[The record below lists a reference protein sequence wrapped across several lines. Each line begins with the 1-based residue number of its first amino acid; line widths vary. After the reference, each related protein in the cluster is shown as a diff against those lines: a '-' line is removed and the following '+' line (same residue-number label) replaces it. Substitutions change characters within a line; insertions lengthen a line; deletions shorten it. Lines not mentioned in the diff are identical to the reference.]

1 MNRFKKLYSTSIG
14 KKFIAATT
22 GIILFGFLIGHV
34 AGNLKVFTGSST
46 HQVDGEEQ
54 HVPHIDE
61 YGQFL
66 REAGSPILPE
76 QVGLWI
82 ARIVLLVCLVLH
94 VIVVIQLATLNKA
107 ARPVGYVKSK
117 KSAATPAAIYMM
129 FSGLLI
135 LGFIIFHILHFTTG
149 TIQLG
154 KFEHGYVYN
163 NLSHSFTQWPIA
175 IGYVVVMCVLA
186 FHLYHGVWS
195 LFQTLGLDNP
205 DRNAMLRTI
214 AVVFAIGL
222 AVGFSAVPI
231 AFMAGAMPETF
242 DYMHNLLTDH

>member
-34 AGNLKVFTGSST
+34 AGNLKVFTGNSS

-54 HVPHIDE
+54 LVPHIDE

-66 REAGSPILPE
+66 REAGTPLLPE
-76 QVGLWI
+76 QMGLWI
-82 ARIVLLVCLVLH
+82 ARSVLLIALVLH
-94 VIVVIQLATLNKA
+94 VIVVIQLSHQSKA
-107 ARPVGYVKSK
+107 ARPIGYVKSK
-117 KSAATPAAIYMM
+117 KSAATPAALYMM

-149 TIQLG
+149 TIELG

-175 IGYVVVMCVLA
+175 LGYVLVMFVLA
-186 FHLYHGVWS
+186 FHLYHGIWS

-205 DRNAMLRTI
+205 DRNKLFRGFA
-214 AVVFAIGL
+214 AVFAIAL
-222 AVGFSAVPI
+222 AVGLAAVPI
-231 AFMAGAMPETF
+231 SFMTGAMPEPVE
-242 DYMHNLLTDH
+242 YLHNLLSDH